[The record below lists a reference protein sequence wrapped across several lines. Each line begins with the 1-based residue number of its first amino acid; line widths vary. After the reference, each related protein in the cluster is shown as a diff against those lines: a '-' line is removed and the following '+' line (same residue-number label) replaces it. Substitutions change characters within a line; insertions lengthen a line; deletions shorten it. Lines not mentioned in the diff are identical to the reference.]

1 MYAQRGG
8 QTGGAVDFASSLKDV
23 RFALNAE
30 SEISTQIIRLNSFWR
45 RRKIRFSRR
54 EMYD

>member
-8 QTGGAVDFASSLKDV
+8 QTGGAVDFASALKDV
-23 RFALNAE
+23 RFALDAE
-30 SEISTQIIRLNSFWR
+30 SEISAQIIRLNSFWR
-45 RRKIRFSRR
+45 RRNIRFSRR